1 MFVHQLRCQH
11 DYELAFSEKENNHDI
26 ESNNPLTLQ
35 TSIKAINKS
44 FTYHDIVYSMT
55 LEDSLTLLDLFTH
68 TEQDREKIKNFDFIR
83 EKTAT
88 ERVRIVETF
97 CTLVTVGGK
106 YLEKKNFRKV
116 LKKIDEIRRIIRV

>member
-1 MFVHQLRCQH
+1 
-11 DYELAFSEKENNHDI
+11 
-26 ESNNPLTLQ
+26 
-35 TSIKAINKS
+35 
-44 FTYHDIVYSMT
+44 MT

-106 YLEKKNFRKV
+106 YLEKNTFKKV
-116 LKKIDEIRRIIRV
+116 KTKIDKIRKLVRKISPHIY

>member
-1 MFVHQLRCQH
+1 
-11 DYELAFSEKENNHDI
+11 
-26 ESNNPLTLQ
+26 
-35 TSIKAINKS
+35 
-44 FTYHDIVYSMT
+44 MT
-55 LEDSLTLLDLFTH
+55 LEDSLTLLDPFTH

-106 YLEKKNFRKV
+106 YLEKKNFKKV
-116 LKKIDEIRRIIRV
+116 LKKIDEIRRIIKVYFKFISAYKHKWRFKNNRTISKKSELFLQ

>member
-1 MFVHQLRCQH
+1 
-11 DYELAFSEKENNHDI
+11 
-26 ESNNPLTLQ
+26 
-35 TSIKAINKS
+35 
-44 FTYHDIVYSMT
+44 MT
-55 LEDSLTLLDLFTH
+55 LEDNITLLDPFTH

-106 YLEKKNFRKV
+106 YLEKNTFKKV
-116 LKKIDEIRRIIRV
+116 MTKIDKIRKLVRKMSPHIY